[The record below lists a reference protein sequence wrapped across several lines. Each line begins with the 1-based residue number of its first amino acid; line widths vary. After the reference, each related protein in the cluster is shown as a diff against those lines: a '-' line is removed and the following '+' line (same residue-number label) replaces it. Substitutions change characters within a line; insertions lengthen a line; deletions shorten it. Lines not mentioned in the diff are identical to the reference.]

1 MTTAKRTALATLFA
15 FVGPLLIPLA
25 TSGFSAAFALGRT
38 SQQLAGKESSVDHE
52 RDLRELQR
60 GFQDSLYALTRRVEL
75 RQVHDSAFN
84 AMILQRITEGNC
96 ARNPRLAQ
104 CSPP

>member
-1 MTTAKRTALATLFA
+1 MTTAKRTALATLIA

-38 SQQLAGKESSVDHE
+38 SQQLAGKESSADHE
-52 RDLRELQR
+52 RDVRELQR
-60 GFQDSLYALTRRVEL
+60 DFRDSLYTLTRRVEL

-84 AMILQRITEGNC
+84 EMLLRRITEANC
-96 ARNPRLAQ
+96 SRNSHLSYCGEQ
-104 CSPP
+104 